1 MPVGRA
7 GIGAA
12 ADDRRTRGPAR
23 RDPRRASGFP
33 RAGARDTTAVEVG
46 EGLEHANLFAVAE
59 QLAARAATPSTRRQ
73 YAAIYRSFAD
83 WLREQLG
90 RPPTVADLDADAIAA
105 YARFLETAGG
115 RGGGP
120 AALATR
126 RMSAALVGLLF
137 VGVGACGRGRLRVLL
152 VGVQSFP
159 FPLVV

>member
-1 MPVGRA
+1 MPA
-7 GIGAA
+7 G
-12 ADDRRTRGPAR
+12 
-23 RDPRRASGFP
+23 
-33 RAGARDTTAVEVG
+33 EVG
-46 EGLEHANLFAVAE
+46 ESLEGANLFAVAA

-73 YAAIYRSFAD
+73 YAAIYRSFGD

-126 RMSAALVGLLF
+126 RIYLSM
-137 VGVGACGRGRLRVLL
+137 GARAGPGARPPRRRRRREGA
-152 VGVQSFP
+152 
-159 FPLVV
+159 